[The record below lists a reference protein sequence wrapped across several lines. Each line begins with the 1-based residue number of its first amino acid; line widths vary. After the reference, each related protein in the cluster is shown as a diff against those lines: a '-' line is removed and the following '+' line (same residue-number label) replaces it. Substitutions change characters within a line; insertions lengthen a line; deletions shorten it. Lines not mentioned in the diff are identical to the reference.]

1 MQAYASVKCRVCDVP
16 LAGREQFVG
25 HMVHGH
31 DMSVEK
37 AESSWKSVCKSPQK
51 N

>member
-1 MQAYASVKCRVCDVP
+1 MQAHAEPIKCRVCDVP

-31 DMSVEK
+31 DMPLEE
-37 AESSWKSVCKSPQK
+37 ADAMWKHEYALAG
-51 N
+51 

>member
-1 MQAYASVKCRVCDVP
+1 MQAYAEPIKCRICDVP

-31 DMSVEK
+31 DMAVKE
-37 AESSWKSVCKSPQK
+37 AESSWESVCKRPP
-51 N
+51 